1 MNRNTFMYVFN
12 HNSEAGDHAGIDKS
26 IHGEDLPYI
35 FGAPLGGI
43 SPSPFHSTYNS
54 EEQLLSMAIMKYF
67 THFARTGRPTEI
79 QRSFYSSRSRH
90 RMPNEWDRYDV
101 DWQEFNEINQ
111 NYLLLGIPPVLSSRY
126 RHNYVKFW
134 NEGLLD
140 TNTMK
145 NYNSFNT
152 NHHHHQQQQQ
162 EIYGKAVFVPSS
174 ASATAQ
180 RPHIEIGHPIKGE
193 MGVNSSPSKGDPIR
207 ELFRLQAQ
215 APRDSSSHISNPS
228 TTFFHHHNTNNKNNN
243 NNHNNNNNVMMITR
257 ATFTSTDQPIIHQQI
272 SSGDEE
278 IFKSETAAF
287 LLIAVI
293 VTFLLVNIIG
303 LGIYLYRRGKKLNRK
318 YDNTNLYDSANTTN
332 NNTNASHNDDKRS
345 KYNETDE
352 SFILRKSNNTY
363 ESVKRHSPINGFGI
377 RRQISSSTVDT
388 HAKVIGWMSTDEEKK
403 KRAENSTF
411 STLRRNAAAEKV
423 SVAIDATPQAR
434 SNSILRQEPIEI
446 TKAKSSFDY
455 GNRIVCQDVEM
466 DITMIDEIPFREFR
480 EMTESGSSSCSSC
493 SNCSECALN
502 RQLSYEHGIHHDEE
516 VTSFIEPS
524 TPFDVNVT
532 SRNESEKVPLS
543 PEESLRIIQRM
554 NCPKVLP
561 SYPENHQ
568 FTDSRRRSL
577 QIPSQYYQIHQNP
590 PEPPARQTS
599 TLGRKIVGFR
609 SEPIKIEEPPP
620 QVIPETTSTSI
631 TIGPL
636 IPKQENIYMSMQRR
650 KSLSR
655 QNSTL
660 VDPQQKNAES
670 QIEKTEEETN
680 NEGVNHNDNEKP
692 QANKENLYT
701 EIIRNSRVQQPQDGV
716 YSITTSNRN
725 SKKLQATNSLESNSS
740 ASSSSEQSSTGTVK
754 EMN

>member
-1 MNRNTFMYVFN
+1 MYVFN

-43 SPSPFHSTYNS
+43 SPSPFHTTYNS
-54 EEQLLSMAIMKYF
+54 EEQLLSKAIMKYF
-67 THFARTGRPTEI
+67 TNFARSGRPTEI
-79 QRSFYSSRSRH
+79 QRSFYSSRH
-90 RMPNEWDRYDV
+90 RDSYDV

-140 TNTMK
+140 TMK
-145 NYNSFNT
+145 NYNNFN
-152 NHHHHQQQQQ
+152 NNQHQQMGG
-162 EIYGKAVFVPSS
+162 IYGKTVLEPSS
-174 ASATAQ
+174 ATI
-180 RPHIEIGHPIKGE
+180 RGPYIEIGYPIKGE
-193 MGVNSSPSKGDPIR
+193 MGFKSPKKDPIR
-207 ELFRLQAQ
+207 ELFHLQQ
-215 APRDSSSHISNPS
+215 QPRDSSSHSHYTS
-228 TTFFHHHNTNNKNNN
+228 TFSHQHNNEQSSSYNNK
-243 NNHNNNNNVMMITR
+243 NVMMIT
-257 ATFTSTDQPIIHQQI
+257 TTTLTSTDQPIIHQQI

-278 IFKSETAAF
+278 IFKSETTAF

-293 VTFLLVNIIG
+293 VTFLVVNIVG

-318 YDNTNLYDSANTTN
+318 YDNTNLYDTT
-332 NNTNASHNDDKRS
+332 TSNDDKRS
-345 KYNETDE
+345 KYNDTDE

-388 HAKVIGWMSTDEEKK
+388 HAKVIGWMSTDEENK
-403 KRAENSTF
+403 KRAQNSTF
-411 STLRRNAAAEKV
+411 STLKREKV

-455 GNRIVCQDVEM
+455 GNQIVCQDVEM

-493 SNCSECALN
+493 SHCSECALN
-502 RQLSYEHGIHHDEE
+502 RQLSYGHDEE

-532 SRNESEKVPLS
+532 SREEYEKVPLS
-543 PEESLRIIQRM
+543 PEESLRNIQRM

-561 SYPENHQ
+561 NYPENHQ
-568 FTDSRRRSL
+568 FSDSRRRSL

-590 PEPPARQTS
+590 PEQSEKQTL
-599 TLGRKIVGFR
+599 TLGRKPTLR
-609 SEPIKIEEPPP
+609 SEPIKVEEPPP
-620 QVIPETTSTSI
+620 QVIPEITSTSI

-636 IPKQENIYMSMQRR
+636 IPKPENIYMSMQRR

-655 QNSTL
+655 QNSTN
-660 VDPQQKNAES
+660 VDQQQSHNKAIS
-670 QIEKTEEETN
+670 QIETEDNHDEIKENHDFDDANARVN
-680 NEGVNHNDNEKP
+680 N
-692 QANKENLYT
+692 ENLYS
-701 EIIRNSRVQQPQDGV
+701 EIIKNSRVQQPQDGI
-716 YSITTSNRN
+716 YSITTTNRN

-754 EMN
+754 GMN

>member
-1 MNRNTFMYVFN
+1 MYVFN

-43 SPSPFHSTYNS
+43 SPSPFHTTYNS
-54 EEQLLSMAIMKYF
+54 EEQLLSKAIMKYF
-67 THFARTGRPTEI
+67 TNFARSGRPTEI
-79 QRSFYSSRSRH
+79 QRSFYSSRH
-90 RMPNEWDRYDV
+90 RDSYDV

-140 TNTMK
+140 TMK
-145 NYNSFNT
+145 NYNNFN
-152 NHHHHQQQQQ
+152 NNQHQQMGG
-162 EIYGKAVFVPSS
+162 IYGKTVLEPSS
-174 ASATAQ
+174 ATI
-180 RPHIEIGHPIKGE
+180 RGPYIEIGYPIKGE
-193 MGVNSSPSKGDPIR
+193 MGFKSPKKDPIR
-207 ELFRLQAQ
+207 ELFHLQQ
-215 APRDSSSHISNPS
+215 QPRDSSSHSHYTSTFSHQHNNEQSSNY
-228 TTFFHHHNTNNKNNN
+228 NNK
-243 NNHNNNNNVMMITR
+243 NVMMIT
-257 ATFTSTDQPIIHQQI
+257 TTTLTSTDQPIIHQQI

-278 IFKSETAAF
+278 IFKSETTAF

-293 VTFLLVNIIG
+293 VTFLVVNIVG

-318 YDNTNLYDSANTTN
+318 YDNTNLYDTT
-332 NNTNASHNDDKRS
+332 TSNDDKRS
-345 KYNETDE
+345 KYNDTDE

-388 HAKVIGWMSTDEEKK
+388 HAKVIGWMSTDEENK
-403 KRAENSTF
+403 KRAQNSTF
-411 STLRRNAAAEKV
+411 STLKREKV

-493 SNCSECALN
+493 SHCSECALN
-502 RQLSYEHGIHHDEE
+502 RQLSYGHDEE

-532 SRNESEKVPLS
+532 SREEYEKVPLS
-543 PEESLRIIQRM
+543 PEESLRNIQRM

-561 SYPENHQ
+561 NYPENHQ
-568 FTDSRRRSL
+568 FSDSRRRSL

-590 PEPPARQTS
+590 PEQSEKQTL
-599 TLGRKIVGFR
+599 TLGRKPTLR
-609 SEPIKIEEPPP
+609 SEPIKVEEPPP
-620 QVIPETTSTSI
+620 QVIPEITSTSI

-636 IPKQENIYMSMQRR
+636 IPKPENIYMSMQRR

-655 QNSTL
+655 QNSTN
-660 VDPQQKNAES
+660 VDQQQSHNKAIS
-670 QIEKTEEETN
+670 QIETEDNHDEIKENHDFDDANARVN
-680 NEGVNHNDNEKP
+680 N
-692 QANKENLYT
+692 ENLYS
-701 EIIRNSRVQQPQDGV
+701 EIIKNSRVQQPQDGI
-716 YSITTSNRN
+716 YSITTTNRN
-725 SKKLQATNSLESNSS
+725 SKKLHATNSLESNSS